1 MDKLTKLLNKEKF
14 VIVDGA
20 MATELEARGCN
31 INDELWSAK
40 ILSEN
45 PALIEQVHYDYFAA
59 GADIGIS
66 ASYQA
71 SIPGFMNK
79 GFTKKEDGAIVM
91 DDATRKIVLTEW
103 QNRKKDIITHPYL
116 GEKIEWGMVPFTQ
129 AMLLARYLRGDLDE
143 YPPFFWK

>member
-45 PALIEQVHYDYFAA
+45 PALIEQVHYDYFAS

-66 ASYQA
+66 AS
-71 SIPGFMNK
+71 
-79 GFTKKEDGAIVM
+79 
-91 DDATRKIVLTEW
+91 
-103 QNRKKDIITHPYL
+103 
-116 GEKIEWGMVPFTQ
+116 
-129 AMLLARYLRGDLDE
+129 
-143 YPPFFWK
+143 